1 VPTIQRESELDAY
14 DYELPKHL
22 IAQEPLTNRTDARLM
37 VVRRDDQ
44 SIEHHYVRDLPTL
57 LNTGDCM
64 VLNDSRVVPARL
76 VGQRTATGG
85 RWEGLFL
92 DSDEHG
98 LWQILSRTRGKLQ
111 AGETVTLLTERQHIK
126 IVLRLVRKQ
135 DDGVWVVM
143 PETDLATLDVLELAG
158 RVPLPNYIR
167 GGEMIATDRETYQTV
182 FAREPGSVAAP
193 TAGLHFTEG
202 LLNKLHESGIATALA
217 TLHVGLDTFRPIKTD
232 TLAAHPM
239 HTEWCR
245 LGEEAV
251 DTIRSARERGGR
263 VVAVGTTSTRVLET
277 AAAGGELKPLAD
289 KTDLFIKPGFT
300 FHAIDALM
308 TNFHLPRTT
317 LLVLVRTFGGDD
329 LLRRAY
335 EEAVRDEY
343 RFYSYGD
350 AMLIL

>member
-1 VPTIQRESELDAY
+1 TAQNESELDAY

-22 IAQEPLTNRTDARLM
+22 IAQQPLSNRTDARLM
-37 VVRRDDQ
+37 VVRRDEEA
-44 SIEHHYVRDLPTL
+44 IEHRYVRDLPTL
-57 LNTGDCM
+57 LGKGDCL

-76 VGQRTATGG
+76 VGKRTSTGG

-98 LWQILSRTRGKLQ
+98 LWQILSRTRGKLTE
-111 AGETVTLLTERQHIK
+111 GETVTLLTERQHVK
-126 IVLRLVRKQ
+126 IELRLLKKQ
-135 DDGVWVVM
+135 EDGVWIAL

-158 RVPLPNYIR
+158 RVPLPCYIR

-182 FAREPGSVAAP
+182 YAREPGSVAAP

-202 LLNKLHESGIATALA
+202 LLEKLQESGIAVAKA
-217 TLHVGLDTFRPIKTD
+217 TLHVGLDTFRPIKGD
-232 TLAAHPM
+232 TIADHQM

-245 LGEEAV
+245 LNEDAV
-251 DTIRSARERGGR
+251 DTIESARARGGR

-277 AAAGGELKPLAD
+277 AARDGQLKPFTD
-289 KTDLFIKPGFT
+289 KTDLFIKPGFE

-317 LLVLVRTFGGDD
+317 LQVLVCTFGGHE
-329 LLRRAY
+329 LIRHAY
-335 EEAVRDEY
+335 EEAVKDEY

-350 AMLIL
+350 AMLII

>member
-1 VPTIQRESELDAY
+1 MPTTERESELDAY

-22 IAQEPLTNRTDARLM
+22 IAQEPLANRTDARLM
-37 VVRRDDQ
+37 VVRRDTQ
-44 SIEHHYVRDLPTL
+44 SIEHRYVRDLPTL
-57 LNTGDCM
+57 LAKGDCL

-76 VGQRTATGG
+76 VGRRTSTGG

-98 LWQILSRTRGKLQ
+98 LWHILSRTRGKLLP
-111 AGETVTLLTERQHIK
+111 GETVTLLTDRQHVK
-126 IVLRLVRKQ
+126 IELRLVQKQ
-135 DDGVWVVM
+135 EDGVWVAM
-143 PETDLATLDVLELAG
+143 PETDLETLDVLELAG

-167 GGEMIATDRETYQTV
+167 GGEMVATDRETYQTV
-182 FAREPGSVAAP
+182 YAREPGSVAAP

-202 LLNKLHESGIATALA
+202 LLTKLHAAGIATAMS
-217 TLHVGLDTFRPIKTD
+217 TLHVGLDTFRPIKSD
-232 TLAAHPM
+232 TLAGHEM

-245 LGEEAV
+245 LSDEAV
-251 DTIRSARERGGR
+251 DTIRGARANGGR
-263 VVAVGTTSTRVLET
+263 IVAVGTTSTRVLET
-277 AAAGGELKPLAD
+277 AALEGELQPFAGKSN
-289 KTDLFIKPGFT
+289 LFIKPGFT

-317 LLVLVRTFGGDD
+317 LQVLVQTFGGHE
-329 LLRRAY
+329 LLKHAY
-335 EEAVRDEY
+335 TEAVKDEY